1 MSDEIEAV
9 AVRACRAGGQ
19 HLREQFGAGRPDAE
33 YHAHDVK
40 AAVDEGSEERML
52 AEITEAFPDHAVYA
66 EESGEVGGDGRY
78 RWIVDPLDGTNNFV
92 SGLPSFA
99 TAVAVLAGEK
109 RVCAAVYVPVL
120 DDLYVAR
127 RDCGVR
133 YNGRAVTADG
143 NLRTDHGTVAFVVGH
158 DVKLDADRLATAREM
173 EARLRDRCKRVI
185 ESWSPCVHWGLLA
198 RGRLDG
204 MVCYRPDV
212 EEQHAGALLAAEAG
226 VPHVERD
233 EWYVGATT
241 KETLDALRSDVGSV
255 VNREV

>member
-1 MSDEIEAV
+1 MSDDIEAV
-9 AVRACRAGGQ
+9 AVRACRAGGEY
-19 HLREQFGAGRPDAE
+19 LREAFQSASLDAE
-33 YHAHDVK
+33 YRSHDVK
-40 AAVDEGSEERML
+40 TAADVESEERML
-52 AEITEAFPDHAVYA
+52 AEIREAFPNHAIYA

-99 TAVAVLAGEK
+99 TAVAVLAGQK

-120 DDLYVAR
+120 DDLYVAG
-127 RDCGVR
+127 RDGGVR
-133 YNGRAVTADG
+133 YNDRAVTADG
-143 NLRTDHGTVAFVVGH
+143 DRRIDHGTVAFVVGH
-158 DVKLDADRLATAREM
+158 DVKLDADHLATAREI
-173 EARLRDRCKRVI
+173 EGRLRERCKRVI

-212 EEQHAGALLAAEAG
+212 EEKHAGALLAAEAS

-233 EWYVGATT
+233 EWYVGATA
-241 KETLDALRSDVGSV
+241 EATLDTLHSDVESA
-255 VNREV
+255 VN

>member
-1 MSDEIEAV
+1 
-9 AVRACRAGGQ
+9 
-19 HLREQFGAGRPDAE
+19 
-33 YHAHDVK
+33 
-40 AAVDEGSEERML
+40 
-52 AEITEAFPDHAVYA
+52 
-66 EESGEVGGDGRY
+66 
-78 RWIVDPLDGTNNFV
+78 
-92 SGLPSFA
+92 
-99 TAVAVLAGEK
+99 
-109 RVCAAVYVPVL
+109 
-120 DDLYVAR
+120 
-127 RDCGVR
+127 
-133 YNGRAVTADG
+133 
-143 NLRTDHGTVAFVVGH
+143 
-158 DVKLDADRLATAREM
+158 M